1 MNSKQQSKY
10 NMYLV
15 SDEFLTA
22 NNSITVGLPK
32 FEDFNS
38 AFRGGIA
45 QIQVSNEQQ
54 SFDKSGIAGNKSQ
67 LRKLLVALGADTARK
82 IQAYAKIGDNQIL
95 LSESKFTVSD
105 LKNAT
110 DSELEAYSKSIYDMG
125 QTYFRG
131 LALYGIST
139 ETQLA
144 LSKAITDFK
153 VAIPTPRNGAI
164 STKQSTE
171 QIAKAIITCD
181 EALDK
186 IDALVEI
193 VRVSQPDF
201 YSGYKSARKIIETG
215 AGSLQVKGF
224 VTDAGTGEGLKGATL
239 SFVQNS
245 NGNGLMKAAASNS
258 AEAMKKKTANKGGF
272 NIKSLSEGTYTVTI
286 RKNGYADVVSTVAV
300 TNGELSSLNIELVKN
315 I

>member
-1 MNSKQQSKY
+1 MNSQQQSKY

-15 SDEFLTA
+15 SDEFLTS
-22 NNSITVGLPK
+22 NSSITVGLPK
-32 FEDFNS
+32 FNEFNATFKS
-38 AFRGGIA
+38 GIS
-45 QIQVSNEQQ
+45 QIRSSNEQQ

-67 LRKLLVALGADTARK
+67 LRKSLVALGADAARK
-82 IQAYAKIGDNQIL
+82 IQAYAKVENNPIL
-95 LSESKFTVSD
+95 LSESKFTASD

-110 DSELEAYSKSIYDMG
+110 DSELEAYSQSIYDKG
-125 QTYFRG
+125 QAH
-131 LALYGIST
+131 LQDLILYGVTAESLMT
-139 ETQLA
+139 
-144 LSKAITDFK
+144 LSKAIVDFK
-153 VAIPTPRNGAI
+153 VAIPTPRNGTI

-171 QIAKAIITCD
+171 QIAKGIITCD

-201 YSGYKSARKIIETG
+201 YSGYRSARRIIGTG
-215 AGSLQVKGF
+215 KGSLQVKGF

-245 NGNGLMKAAASNS
+245 NDNGLMKAAASS
-258 AEAMKKKTANKGGF
+258 TEAMKKKTANKGGF
-272 NIKSLSEGTYTVTI
+272 KIKSLPEGTYTVTV

-300 TNGELSSLNIELVKN
+300 TNGELSALNVELVKN